1 MIIYGTAILAICH
14 LLGDYLGNTLGML
27 LGVKANVGG
36 VAISMILLILS
47 KELLAKKGY
56 LPQVT
61 QFGVLYWSGMYIP
74 IVVAMSA
81 GQNVV
86 AALSGGILGLIV
98 SIASLI
104 GTVLVI
110 RYLNRIS
117 GDYETYEWTIETK
130 EKNSLSKHKLQKVQ
144 SKRN

>member
-14 LLGDYLGNTLGML
+14 LLGDYLGNTLGMV

-47 KELLAKKGY
+47 KELLARKGY

-86 AALSGGILGLIV
+86 AALSGGMLGLIV

-130 EKNSLSKHKLQKVQ
+130 QKVA
-144 SKRN
+144 

>member
-14 LLGDYLGNTLGML
+14 LLGDYLGDTLGML

-47 KELLAKKGY
+47 KELLARKGY

-86 AALSGGILGLIV
+86 AALSGGMLGLIV

-117 GDYETYEWTIETK
+117 GDYETYEWTLESK
-130 EKNSLSKHKLQKVQ
+130 EKIA
-144 SKRN
+144 

>member
-14 LLGDYLGNTLGML
+14 LLGDYLGNTLGMV

-86 AALSGGILGLIV
+86 AALSGGMLGLIV

-117 GDYETYEWTIETK
+117 GDYETYEWTLESK
-130 EKNSLSKHKLQKVQ
+130 EKIA
-144 SKRN
+144 

>member
-14 LLGDYLGNTLGML
+14 LLGDYLGNTLGMV

-86 AALSGGILGLIV
+86 AALSGGMLGLIV

-130 EKNSLSKHKLQKVQ
+130 EKMA
-144 SKRN
+144 

>member
-1 MIIYGTAILAICH
+1 MIIYVTALLAICH
-14 LLGDYLGNTLGML
+14 LLGDYFGNTLGML

-56 LPQVT
+56 LPQGT

-86 AALSGGILGLIV
+86 AALSGGMLGLIV
-98 SIASLI
+98 SVASLI

-110 RYLNRIS
+110 RYLNKMNN
-117 GDYETYEWTIETK
+117 DYEVYEWPVEAK
-130 EKNSLSKHKLQKVQ
+130 EKTA
-144 SKRN
+144 

>member
-1 MIIYGTAILAICH
+1 MIIYGTALLAICH
-14 LLGDYLGNTLGML
+14 LLGDYFGNTLGML

-56 LPQVT
+56 LPKST

-86 AALSGGILGLIV
+86 AAISGGMLGLIV
-98 SIASLI
+98 SVTSLI

-110 RYLNRIS
+110 RYLNKVNS
-117 GDYETYEWTIETK
+117 DYESYEWPVDV
-130 EKNSLSKHKLQKVQ
+130 QK
-144 SKRN
+144 KPT

>member
-14 LLGDYLGNTLGML
+14 LLGDYLGNTLGMV

-36 VAISMILLILS
+36 LAISMILLILS

-86 AALSGGILGLIV
+86 AALSGGMLGLIV

-117 GDYETYEWTIETK
+117 GDYETYEWTLESK
-130 EKNSLSKHKLQKVQ
+130 EKIA
-144 SKRN
+144 

>member
-14 LLGDYLGNTLGML
+14 LLGDYLGNTLGLL

-36 VAISMILLILS
+36 VAISMILLILA
-47 KELLAKKGY
+47 KEILMKKGY

-74 IVVAMSA
+74 IVVAMTA

-86 AALSGGILGLIV
+86 AALSGGMVGIIV
-98 SIASLI
+98 AVTSLI
-104 GTVLVI
+104 GTVFVI
-110 RYLNRIS
+110 RYLNRMS
-117 GDYETYEWTIETK
+117 GDYETYSWSIGAK
-130 EKNSLSKHKLQKVQ
+130 EKTA
-144 SKRN
+144 

>member
-27 LGVKANVGG
+27 IGVKANVGG

-61 QFGVLYWSGMYIP
+61 QFGILYWSGMYIP

-86 AALSGGILGLIV
+86 AALSGGMLGLIV
-98 SIASLI
+98 SVASLI

-110 RYLNRIS
+110 RYLNKLS
-117 GDYETYEWTIETK
+117 GDYETYEWTIEGT
-130 EKNSLSKHKLQKVQ
+130 EKTA
-144 SKRN
+144 

>member
-86 AALSGGILGLIV
+86 AALSGGMLGLIV

-117 GDYETYEWTIETK
+117 GDYETYEWTIESK
-130 EKNSLSKHKLQKVQ
+130 EKIA
-144 SKRN
+144 

>member
-36 VAISMILLILS
+36 VAISMILLILT

-86 AALSGGILGLIV
+86 AALSGSVLGIIV
-98 SIASLI
+98 SVASLV

-117 GDYETYEWTIETK
+117 GDYETYEWTIERV
-130 EKNSLSKHKLQKVQ
+130 EKTA
-144 SKRN
+144 

>member
-14 LLGDYLGNTLGML
+14 LLGDYLGNTLGMV

-61 QFGVLYWSGMYIP
+61 QFGILYWSGMYIP

-86 AALSGGILGLIV
+86 AALSGGMLGLIV

-130 EKNSLSKHKLQKVQ
+130 EKIA
-144 SKRN
+144 

>member
-1 MIIYGTAILAICH
+1 MIIYGTAILAVCH
-14 LLGDYLGNTLGML
+14 LLGVYLGNALGIA
-27 LGVKANVGG
+27 LGVQANVGG
-36 VAISMILLILS
+36 VAIAMILLILS
-47 KELLAKKGY
+47 KELLAKRGH

-86 AALSGGILGLIV
+86 AAMSGGMLGLVV
-98 SIASLI
+98 SVASLI

-110 RYLNRIS
+110 RWLNKFG
-117 GDYETYEWTIETK
+117 GDDENDEWSVEHTK
-130 EKNSLSKHKLQKVQ
+130 KTAEGKWVGQNIK
-144 SKRN
+144 

>member
-14 LLGDYLGNTLGML
+14 LLGDYLGNTLGMV

-86 AALSGGILGLIV
+86 AALSGGMLGLIV

-110 RYLNRIS
+110 RYLSRIS
-117 GDYETYEWTIETK
+117 GDYETYEWTIE
-130 EKNSLSKHKLQKVQ
+130 SKGKIA
-144 SKRN
+144 

>member
-14 LLGDYLGNTLGML
+14 LLGDYLGNLLGMA

-36 VAISMILLILS
+36 VAIAMILLILS
-47 KELLAKKGY
+47 KELLAKRGY

-86 AALSGGILGLIV
+86 AALSGDMLGLIV
-98 SIASLI
+98 SVASLI

-110 RYLNRIS
+110 RYLNRMS
-117 GDYETYEWTIETK
+117 GDYETYEWTVTEIK
-130 EKNSLSKHKLQKVQ
+130 EKTA
-144 SKRN
+144 

>member
-47 KELLAKKGY
+47 KELLARKGY

-86 AALSGGILGLIV
+86 AALSGGMLGLIV

-117 GDYETYEWTIETK
+117 GDYETYEWTLENK
-130 EKNSLSKHKLQKVQ
+130 EKIA
-144 SKRN
+144 

>member
-14 LLGDYLGNTLGML
+14 LLGDYLGNTLGMI

-36 VAISMILLILS
+36 VAISMILLILM

-86 AALSGGILGLIV
+86 AALSGGVLGIIV
-98 SIASLI
+98 SVASLV

-117 GDYETYEWTIETK
+117 GDYETYEWTIERV
-130 EKNSLSKHKLQKVQ
+130 EKTA
-144 SKRN
+144 

>member
-1 MIIYGTAILAICH
+1 MIIYGTALLAICH
-14 LLGDYLGNTLGML
+14 LLGDYFGNMLGIL

-36 VAISMILLILS
+36 VAIAMILLIAS
-47 KELLAKKGY
+47 KEVLARKGY
-56 LPQVT
+56 LPKVT

-86 AALSGGILGLIV
+86 AAMSGGMVGVVVAVI
-98 SIASLI
+98 SLV

-110 RYLNRIS
+110 RWLNKYS
-117 GDYETYEWTIETK
+117 NDYDSYEWPIENQAQTA
-130 EKNSLSKHKLQKVQ
+130 EV
-144 SKRN
+144 

>member
-47 KELLAKKGY
+47 KELLARKGY

-86 AALSGGILGLIV
+86 AALSGGMLGLIV

-117 GDYETYEWTIETK
+117 GDYEAYEWTLESK
-130 EKNSLSKHKLQKVQ
+130 EKIA
-144 SKRN
+144 

>member
-14 LLGDYLGNTLGML
+14 LLGDYLGNTLGMVI
-27 LGVKANVGG
+27 GVKANVGG

-86 AALSGGILGLIV
+86 AALSGGMLGLIV

-117 GDYETYEWTIETK
+117 GDYETYEWTIE
-130 EKNSLSKHKLQKVQ
+130 SKGKIA
-144 SKRN
+144 

>member
-27 LGVKANVGG
+27 IGVKANVGG

-61 QFGVLYWSGMYIP
+61 QFGILYWSGMYIP

-86 AALSGGILGLIV
+86 AALSGGMLGLIV
-98 SIASLI
+98 SVASLV

-110 RYLNRIS
+110 RYLNHLS
-117 GDYETYEWTIETK
+117 GDYETYEWTIEST
-130 EKNSLSKHKLQKVQ
+130 EKTA
-144 SKRN
+144 

>member
-1 MIIYGTAILAICH
+1 MIIYGTALLAICH
-14 LLGDYLGNTLGML
+14 LLGDYFGNTLGML

-56 LPQVT
+56 LPKGT
-61 QFGVLYWSGMYIP
+61 QFGVLYLSGMYIP

-86 AALSGGILGLIV
+86 AALSGGMLGLIV
-98 SIASLI
+98 SVASLI

-110 RYLNRIS
+110 RYLNKMNC
-117 GDYETYEWTIETK
+117 DYETYEWPVESQ
-130 EKNSLSKHKLQKVQ
+130 EKTA
-144 SKRN
+144 

>member
-1 MIIYGTAILAICH
+1 MIIYGTALLAICH
-14 LLGDYLGNTLGML
+14 LLGDYLGNTLGIL

-36 VAISMILLILS
+36 VAIAMILLILS

-86 AALSGGILGLIV
+86 AALSGGMVGLIV
-98 SIASLI
+98 AVVSLI
-104 GTVLVI
+104 ATVLVI
-110 RYLNRIS
+110 RILNKVS
-117 GDYETYEWTIETK
+117 NDYESFEWPVEQNDQATK
-130 EKNSLSKHKLQKVQ
+130 A
-144 SKRN
+144 

>member
-1 MIIYGTAILAICH
+1 MIIYGTALLAICH
-14 LLGDYLGNTLGML
+14 LLGDYFGNTLGML

-47 KELLAKKGY
+47 KELLAKIGY
-56 LPQVT
+56 LPQGT

-86 AALSGGILGLIV
+86 AALSGGMLGLIV
-98 SIASLI
+98 SVASLI

-110 RYLNRIS
+110 RYLNKMNS
-117 GDYETYEWTIETK
+117 DYETYEWPVEAQ
-130 EKNSLSKHKLQKVQ
+130 EKTA
-144 SKRN
+144 

>member
-14 LLGDYLGNTLGML
+14 LLGDYLGNTLGMV

-86 AALSGGILGLIV
+86 AALSGGVLGLIV

-117 GDYETYEWTIETK
+117 GDYESYEWTIETK
-130 EKNSLSKHKLQKVQ
+130 EKIA
-144 SKRN
+144 

>member
-14 LLGDYLGNTLGML
+14 LLGDYLGNTLGMV

-56 LPQVT
+56 LPQIT

-86 AALSGGILGLIV
+86 AALSGGMLGLIV

-117 GDYETYEWTIETK
+117 GDYETYEWTLESK
-130 EKNSLSKHKLQKVQ
+130 EKIA
-144 SKRN
+144 